1 MDINNLYLSAF
12 KHLKKDAVMSFLIDE
27 FEHDIDLLDRYDS
40 NYSKAISFLII
51 EQQVS
56 FKAAIAIKKR
66 FDILI
71 KNLSNKEVYE
81 LNIQKIKN
89 VGISQRKADYIK
101 NTYHFFLTTD
111 VDFTK
116 MDDQSVISRLCKIK
130 GVGEWTAQMFLMF
143 VLFRSDIFA
152 PKDLALINSIKRNY
166 LISDINKIN
175 KLQLKWAP
183 YRSIASLLLW
193 KSIETNTFYAKS

>member
-1 MDINNLYLSAF
+1 
-12 KHLKKDAVMSFLIDE
+12 MSFLIDE

>member
-1 MDINNLYLSAF
+1 
-12 KHLKKDAVMSFLIDE
+12 MSFLIE
-27 FEHDIDLLDRYDS
+27 QFGNDIDLLDRYDA

-66 FDILI
+66 FDALI
-71 KNLSNKEVYE
+71 ENLSNKDVYE

-89 VGISQRKADYIK
+89 VGISQRKAEYIK
-101 NTYHFFLTTD
+101 NTYHFFLTND
-111 VDFTK
+111 IDFGK
-116 MDDQSVISRLCKIK
+116 MDDQLVISKLCEIK
-130 GVGEWTAQMFLMF
+130 GIGEWTSQMFLMF
-143 VLFRSDIFA
+143 VLFRTDIFA
-152 PKDLALINSIKRNY
+152 PKDLALINSIKKNY

-193 KSIETNTFYAKS
+193 KSIETNTFYSKS

>member
-1 MDINNLYLSAF
+1 
-12 KHLKKDAVMSFLIDE
+12 MSFLIDK

-89 VGISQRKADYIK
+89 VGISQRKAD
-101 NTYHFFLTTD
+101 
-111 VDFTK
+111 
-116 MDDQSVISRLCKIK
+116 
-130 GVGEWTAQMFLMF
+130 
-143 VLFRSDIFA
+143 
-152 PKDLALINSIKRNY
+152 
-166 LISDINKIN
+166 
-175 KLQLKWAP
+175 
-183 YRSIASLLLW
+183 
-193 KSIETNTFYAKS
+193 

>member
-1 MDINNLYLSAF
+1 M
-12 KHLKKDAVMSFLIDE
+12 KKDDVMSFLIE
-27 FEHDIDLLDRYDS
+27 QFGNDIDLLDRYDA

-66 FDILI
+66 FDALI
-71 KNLSNKEVYE
+71 ENLSNKDVYE

-89 VGISQRKADYIK
+89 VGISQRKAEYIK
-101 NTYHFFLTTD
+101 NTYHFFLTND
-111 VDFTK
+111 IDFGK
-116 MDDQSVISRLCKIK
+116 MDDQLVISKLCEIK
-130 GVGEWTAQMFLMF
+130 GIGEWTSQMFLMF
-143 VLFRSDIFA
+143 VLFRTDIFA
-152 PKDLALINSIKRNY
+152 PKDLALINSIKKNY

-193 KSIETNTFYAKS
+193 KSIETNTFYSKS